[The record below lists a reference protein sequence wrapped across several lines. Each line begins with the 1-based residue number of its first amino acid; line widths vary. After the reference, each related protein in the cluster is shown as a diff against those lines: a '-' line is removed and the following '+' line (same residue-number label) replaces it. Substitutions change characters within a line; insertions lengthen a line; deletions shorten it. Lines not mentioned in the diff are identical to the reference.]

1 MIRKRNKK
9 EIELC
14 RTGFYIPLPINLNML
29 LTQNERDVLNVIRH
43 CLNFKRKYISIS
55 VFEIMTGLSENTI
68 RKARDKLQEIGLIKY
83 ETFKNNCN
91 KYKINYDK
99 LIKIILELNEE
110 KNPVARLFKA
120 DSFRGKSNRKNEK
133 LINKYKYSQFDL

>member
-1 MIRKRNKK
+1 MTRKRNKK

-14 RTGFYIPLPINLNML
+14 KTGFYITLPINLNML
-29 LTQNERDVLNVIRH
+29 LNQNEKDVFNVIRH
-43 CLNFKRKYISIS
+43 CLNFQRKYISIS
-55 VFEIMTGLSENTI
+55 IFEIMTGLSENTI
-68 RKARDKLQEIGLIKY
+68 RKARDNLTAMGLIEY

-99 LIKIILELNEE
+99 LIKIMLELNKE

-120 DSFRGKSNRKNEK
+120 DSFRGENNRKNEK
-133 LINKYKYSQFDL
+133 LINKYKYSNFDK